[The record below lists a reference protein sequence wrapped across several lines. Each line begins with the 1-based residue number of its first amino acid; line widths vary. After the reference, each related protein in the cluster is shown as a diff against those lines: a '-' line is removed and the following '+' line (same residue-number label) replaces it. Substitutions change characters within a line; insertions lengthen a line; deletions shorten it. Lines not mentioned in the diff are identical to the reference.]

1 MTEEEYAQYISDI
14 DSHAA
19 AAFALNENLET
30 LNTEQ
35 IPSLDH
41 DFDENIPQPHPS
53 WILKDNGVGGKYWDA
68 PIDMPL
74 DGKIYFWNE
83 ELLSWIEAI

>member
-1 MTEEEYAQYISDI
+1 MTEEEYAQYLNDI

-19 AAFALNENLET
+19 AALAVKNNLDIS
-30 LNTEQ
+30 N
-35 IPSLDH
+35 ISASPSLNH

-68 PIDMPL
+68 PTDMPL
-74 DGKIYFWNE
+74 DGKTYFWNE